1 MKDEKEQIEKIGEY
15 WSMRSEGFS
24 EHMLE
29 HMEEDEKGLYIR
41 RIREFSDTRR
51 MKVLDIGTGPG
62 LFPIILGRDGHDVTA
77 IDYSD
82 GMLEMARKN
91 CGDAG
96 VKCDIR
102 KMDAQHLDFEDESF
116 DLIVSRKV
124 LWNLPDPVGAY
135 REWLRVLKPDGKM
148 ILFDA
153 NWWLHF
159 YDQEYKELQD
169 AKMAEIREKLKDEA
183 PIPEPG
189 EDYPHVYQGA
199 DPRILWEFAKKLPL
213 SHHRRP
219 SWDVQVLSELGARSI
234 AVDIDHSSPAPS
246 GDGRILPDSFVLTIT
261 KEQSRHEERWE
272 GRPID
277 AG

>member
-1 MKDEKEQIEKIGEY
+1 MVDDNGKLQVIGDY
-15 WSMRSEGFS
+15 WSDRSEGFS

-41 RIREFSDTRR
+41 RIREYSDTRK

-62 LFPIILGRDGHDVTA
+62 LFPIILGRDGHDVVA

-91 CGDAG
+91 CKDAG
-96 VKCDIR
+96 VRADIR
-102 KMDAQHLDFEDESF
+102 KMDAQHLEFHDGEF

-135 REWLRVLKPDGKM
+135 KEWLRVLNPNGKM

-159 YDQEYKELQD
+159 HDSEYKEMHEKFMEEMKE
-169 AKMAEIREKLKDEA
+169 KMESEYEA
-183 PIPEPG
+183 DPDGLPG
-189 EDYPHVYQGA
+189 SEYPHKYQGA
-199 DPRILWEFAKKLPL
+199 DPRVLHDFAKDLPL
-213 SHHRRP
+213 SQVRRP
-219 SWDVQVLSELGARSI
+219 SWDVQILSELGAQSI
-234 AVDIDHSSPAPS
+234 KVDIDRSSPAPS
-246 GDGRILPDSFVLTIT
+246 GDGRMLPDSFVLTIT
-261 KEQSRHEERWE
+261 KMK
-272 GRPID
+272 D
-277 AG
+277 